1 MDAIETVLLILLIAD
16 AIGLTV
22 LVLMQQGKGAEVG
35 AAFGSGSANTVFGSA
50 GANSFLTQLTVWL
63 AIGFFAITFGLA
75 YTAKQRA
82 GNVVIEGLPEI
93 PSESAPAEI
102 PQIDKAVDTTVDPT
116 GDEKVDGNA
125 NEKSEPGLTEG
136 SQSVDSGVPEV

>member
-1 MDAIETVLLILLIAD
+1 MDTIETILLILLIAD

-35 AAFGSGSANTVFGSA
+35 AAFGSGAANTIFGSA
-50 GANSFLTQLTVWL
+50 GANSFLTRLTVWL
-63 AIGFFAITFGLA
+63 AIGFFLITFGLA

-93 PSESAPAEI
+93 PEETAPADV
-102 PQIDKAVDTTVDPT
+102 PLGGDKP
-116 GDEKVDGNA
+116 
-125 NEKSEPGLTEG
+125 SSGLTEDTE
-136 SQSVDSGVPEV
+136 SVDSGVPEV